1 MLPFTVTACGNYSIA
16 DENDCLQK
24 EEAPFIRSEEDRDLR
39 FPSHEEANPA
49 RADDQSA
56 FCPMSITAENF
67 ILQGGLKMKT
77 KWMCMIFMLALA
89 FHLPENTGN
98 ESSDINVISLQDSN
112 TDKKIMEAGTVKDS
126 AFSGKVGGCFY
137 ADGNRIIVESDKLY
151 LYDMEK
157 GETIAGADISMEDL
171 CVQTYADGY
180 FVVGRGN
187 GSGGGSNSSFA
198 TSESGDG
205 INGYILDKDF
215 AIQDTISFSGLL
227 SDDFVLQTTGI
238 AISQDGK
245 RIAFGGFQGL
255 YFYDTSSRKV
265 RTILNY
271 SEEGTADN
279 MQIVTM
285 DSLTFT
291 GNNTLVYVGMATD
304 SSIGG
309 DGVSVYGTVSTDS
322 ANLTITK
329 KGDYKVDTEEVQ
341 KGGNLLIMPQSFDKN
356 NGTLL
361 MLDTIS
367 NTEKTMSFSSRSEGK
382 DGVYCSGQGKYVA
395 TAILEESSVTINIY
409 DTASGK
415 SIHTETVQDSNST
428 YFLRVPQILILD
440 DSGTCIVVL
449 GRGID
454 EVSTLITTFGFM
466 G

>member
-1 MLPFTVTACGNYSIA
+1 
-16 DENDCLQK
+16 
-24 EEAPFIRSEEDRDLR
+24 
-39 FPSHEEANPA
+39 
-49 RADDQSA
+49 
-56 FCPMSITAENF
+56 
-67 ILQGGLKMKT
+67 MKT
-77 KWMCMIFMLALA
+77 KWMCMILMLALA
-89 FHLPENTGN
+89 LHLSACGDRQENGNSSENGAINMEPQSVEDDSSENTGN
-98 ESSDINVISLQDSN
+98 ESSEMNVIDQQDN
-112 TDKKIMEAGTVKDS
+112 GTDKNIMAVSRFKDS
-126 AFSGKVGGCFY
+126 AFSGKVSGCYY
-137 ADGNRIIVESDKLY
+137 ADGSRIIVAADKLY
-151 LYDMEK
+151 LYDMRK
-157 GETIAGADISMEDL
+157 GETIASADISMEDL
-171 CVQTYADGY
+171 CVQTFTDGY
-180 FVVGRGN
+180 FIVGQGKA
-187 GSGGGSNSSFA
+187 GGGSNGSFA
-198 TSESGDG
+198 ASESGG
-205 INGYILDKDF
+205 INGYILNKDF
-215 AIQDTISFSGLL
+215 AVQDTISFSGLL
-227 SDDFVLQTTGI
+227 SDDFIVQITGV

-245 RIAFGGFQGL
+245 QVAFGGLQGL
-255 YFYDTSSRKV
+255 YLYDVSSRKV

-271 SEEGTADN
+271 SEEGTAGN
-279 MQIVTM
+279 MQIATM

-291 GNNTLVYVGMATD
+291 GNNTLVYVGMATEP
-304 SSIGG
+304 SIGG

-367 NTEKTMSFSSRSEGK
+367 NTENTMSFSSRSEGK

-440 DSGTCIVVL
+440 ESGTCIVVL

-454 EVSTLITTFGFM
+454 EVSTLITTFGFA

>member
-1 MLPFTVTACGNYSIA
+1 
-16 DENDCLQK
+16 
-24 EEAPFIRSEEDRDLR
+24 
-39 FPSHEEANPA
+39 
-49 RADDQSA
+49 
-56 FCPMSITAENF
+56 
-67 ILQGGLKMKT
+67 MKT
-77 KWMCMIFMLALA
+77 KWMCVILMLALVL
-89 FHLPENTGN
+89 HLSACGNRQENGNSSENGAINIEPQSVEDDSSENTGN
-98 ESSDINVISLQDSN
+98 ESSEMNVIDLQDN
-112 TDKKIMEAGTVKDS
+112 GTDKNIMAVSTVKDS
-126 AFSGKVGGCFY
+126 AFSGKVSGCYYAGGS
-137 ADGNRIIVESDKLY
+137 RIIVAADKLY
-151 LYDMEK
+151 LYDTGK
-157 GETIAGADISMEDL
+157 GETIASADISMEDL
-171 CVQTYADGY
+171 CVQTFTDGY
-180 FVVGRGN
+180 FVVGQGKA
-187 GSGGGSNSSFA
+187 GGGSNGSFA
-198 TSESGDG
+198 TSESGG
-205 INGYILDKDF
+205 INGYILNKDF
-215 AIQDTISFSGLL
+215 AVQDTISFSGLL
-227 SDDFVLQTTGI
+227 SDDFIVQITGI

-245 RIAFGGFQGL
+245 QVAFGGLSGL
-255 YFYDTSSRKV
+255 YLYDVSSRKV

-271 SEEGTADN
+271 SEEGTAGN
-279 MQIVTM
+279 MQIATM

-304 SSIGG
+304 TSIGG

-367 NTEKTMSFSSRSEGK
+367 NTENTMSFSSRSEGK

-415 SIHTETVQDSNST
+415 NIHTETVQDSNST

-440 DSGTCIVVL
+440 ESGTCIVVL

-454 EVSTLITTFGFM
+454 EVSTLITTFGFV

>member
-1 MLPFTVTACGNYSIA
+1 
-16 DENDCLQK
+16 
-24 EEAPFIRSEEDRDLR
+24 
-39 FPSHEEANPA
+39 
-49 RADDQSA
+49 
-56 FCPMSITAENF
+56 
-67 ILQGGLKMKT
+67 MKT
-77 KWMCMIFMLALA
+77 KWMCMILMLALA
-89 FHLPENTGN
+89 LHLSACGNRQENGNSSEYGAINMDPQSEENDLSENTGN
-98 ESSDINVISLQDSN
+98 ESSNINVIDLQDN
-112 TDKKIMEAGTVKDS
+112 DTDKNIMAVSTVKDS
-126 AFSGKVGGCFY
+126 AFSGKVSGCYYAGGS
-137 ADGNRIIVESDKLY
+137 RIIVAADQLY
-151 LYDMEK
+151 LCDTGK
-157 GETIAGADISMEDL
+157 GETIASADISMEDL
-171 CVQTYADGY
+171 CVQTFTDGY
-180 FVVGRGN
+180 FVVGQGKA
-187 GSGGGSNSSFA
+187 GGGSNGSFA
-198 TSESGDG
+198 TSESGG
-205 INGYILDKDF
+205 INGYILNKDF
-215 AIQDTISFSGLL
+215 AVQDTISFSGLL
-227 SDDFVLQTTGI
+227 SDDFIVQITGI
-238 AISQDGK
+238 AVSQDGNQV
-245 RIAFGGFQGL
+245 AFGGLQGL
-255 YFYDTSSRKV
+255 YLYDISSRKV

-304 SSIGG
+304 TSIGG

-395 TAILEESSVTINIY
+395 TAILKKNSVIINIY

-415 SIHTETVQDSNST
+415 KIHTETVQDSNST
-428 YFLRVPQILILD
+428 YFMRIPQILILD
-440 DSGTCIVVL
+440 ESGTCIVVL

-454 EVSTLITTFGFM
+454 EVSTLITTFSFAGNSL
-466 G
+466 

>member
-1 MLPFTVTACGNYSIA
+1 
-16 DENDCLQK
+16 
-24 EEAPFIRSEEDRDLR
+24 
-39 FPSHEEANPA
+39 
-49 RADDQSA
+49 
-56 FCPMSITAENF
+56 
-67 ILQGGLKMKT
+67 MKT
-77 KWMCMIFMLALA
+77 KWMCMILMLALA
-89 FHLPENTGN
+89 LNLSACGNRQENGNRSENGTINIEPQSEEDDSSGNTGN
-98 ESSDINVISLQDSN
+98 ESSKMDVIDLQDN
-112 TDKKIMEAGTVKDS
+112 GTDKNIMAVSTVKDS
-126 AFSGKVGGCFY
+126 AFSGKVSGCYYAGGS
-137 ADGNRIIVESDKLY
+137 RIIVAADQLY
-151 LYDMEK
+151 LYDMGK
-157 GETIAGADISMEDL
+157 GETIASADISMEDL
-171 CVQTYADGY
+171 CVQTFTDGY
-180 FVVGRGN
+180 FVVGQGKAV
-187 GSGGGSNSSFA
+187 GGGSNGSFA
-198 TSESGDG
+198 ASESGG
-205 INGYILDKDF
+205 INGYILNKDF

-227 SDDFVLQTTGI
+227 SDDFILQITGI
-238 AISQDGK
+238 AVSQDGK
-245 RIAFGGFQGL
+245 QVAFGGLSGL
-255 YFYDTSSRKV
+255 YLYDVSSRKV

-271 SEEGTADN
+271 SEEGTAGN

-304 SSIGG
+304 TSIGG

-367 NTEKTMSFSSRSEGK
+367 NTENTMSFSSRSEGK
-382 DGVYCSGQGKYVA
+382 DGVYCSEQGKYVA

-415 SIHTETVQDSNST
+415 SIHTETVQDSNGT

-440 DSGTCIVVL
+440 ESGTCIVVL

-454 EVSTLITTFGFM
+454 EVSTLITTFGFV

>member
-1 MLPFTVTACGNYSIA
+1 
-16 DENDCLQK
+16 
-24 EEAPFIRSEEDRDLR
+24 
-39 FPSHEEANPA
+39 
-49 RADDQSA
+49 
-56 FCPMSITAENF
+56 
-67 ILQGGLKMKT
+67 MKT
-77 KWMCMIFMLALA
+77 KWMCMILMFALALNLSA
-89 FHLPENTGN
+89 CGNRQENGNSSENGAINMEPQSIEDDLSENTGN
-98 ESSDINVISLQDSN
+98 ESSEMNMMDQQDN
-112 TDKKIMEAGTVKDS
+112 GTDKNMMAVSGFKDS
-126 AFSGKVGGCFY
+126 AFSGKVSGCYY
-137 ADGNRIIVESDKLY
+137 ADGSRIIVAADQLY
-151 LYDMEK
+151 LYDTGK
-157 GETIAGADISMEDL
+157 GETIASADISMGDL
-171 CVQTYADGY
+171 CVQTFTDGY
-180 FVVGRGN
+180 FVVGQGKDD
-187 GSGGGSNSSFA
+187 SSNASFA
-198 TSESGDG
+198 ASESGG
-205 INGYILDKDF
+205 INGYILNKDF
-215 AIQDTISFSGLL
+215 AVQDTISFSGLL
-227 SDDFVLQTTGI
+227 SDDFILQITGI
-238 AISQDGK
+238 AVSQDGK
-245 RIAFGGFQGL
+245 QVAFGGLQGL
-255 YFYDTSSRKV
+255 YLYDVSSRKV

-271 SEEGTADN
+271 SEEGMADN

-304 SSIGG
+304 SSIGE

-367 NTEKTMSFSSRSEGK
+367 NTENTMSFSSRSEGK

-440 DSGTCIVVL
+440 ESGTCIVVL

-454 EVSTLITTFGFM
+454 EVSTLITTFGFA

>member
-1 MLPFTVTACGNYSIA
+1 
-16 DENDCLQK
+16 
-24 EEAPFIRSEEDRDLR
+24 
-39 FPSHEEANPA
+39 
-49 RADDQSA
+49 
-56 FCPMSITAENF
+56 
-67 ILQGGLKMKT
+67 MKT
-77 KWMCMIFMLALA
+77 KWMCMILMLALA
-89 FHLPENTGN
+89 LNLSACGNRQENGNRSENGTTNIEPQSVEDDSSGNTGN
-98 ESSDINVISLQDSN
+98 ESSEMNVIDLQYN
-112 TDKKIMEAGTVKDS
+112 GTDKNIMAVSTVKDS
-126 AFSGKVGGCFY
+126 AFSGKVSGCY
-137 ADGNRIIVESDKLY
+137 YVDGSRIIVAADQLY
-151 LYDMEK
+151 LYDMGK
-157 GETIAGADISMEDL
+157 GETIASADISMEDL
-171 CVQTYADGY
+171 YVQTFTDGY
-180 FVVGRGN
+180 FVVGQGKA
-187 GSGGGSNSSFA
+187 GGGGSNGSFA
-198 TSESGDG
+198 ASESGG
-205 INGYILDKDF
+205 INGYILNKDF

-227 SDDFVLQTTGI
+227 SDDFTPQITGI
-238 AISQDGK
+238 AVSQDGK
-245 RIAFGGFQGL
+245 QVAFGGLQGL
-255 YFYDTSSRKV
+255 YLYDVSSRKV

-271 SEEGTADN
+271 SEEGTAGN

-304 SSIGG
+304 TSIGG

-440 DSGTCIVVL
+440 ESGTCIVVL

-454 EVSTLITTFGFM
+454 EVSTLITTFGFV

>member
-1 MLPFTVTACGNYSIA
+1 
-16 DENDCLQK
+16 
-24 EEAPFIRSEEDRDLR
+24 
-39 FPSHEEANPA
+39 
-49 RADDQSA
+49 
-56 FCPMSITAENF
+56 
-67 ILQGGLKMKT
+67 MKT
-77 KWMCMIFMLALA
+77 KWMCMILMLALA
-89 FHLPENTGN
+89 LNLSACGNRQENGNSSEYGAINMDPQSEENDLSENTGN
-98 ESSDINVISLQDSN
+98 ESSNINVINLQDN
-112 TDKKIMEAGTVKDS
+112 GTDKNIMAVSTVKDF
-126 AFSGKVGGCFY
+126 AFSGKVSGCYYAGGS
-137 ADGNRIIVESDKLY
+137 RIIVAADKLY
-151 LYDMEK
+151 LCDTGK
-157 GETIAGADISMEDL
+157 GETIASADISMEDL
-171 CVQTYADGY
+171 CVQTFTDGY
-180 FVVGRGN
+180 FVVGQGKA
-187 GSGGGSNSSFA
+187 GGGGSNGSFA
-198 TSESGDG
+198 ASESGG
-205 INGYILDKDF
+205 INGYILNKDF

-227 SDDFVLQTTGI
+227 SDDFIVQITGI
-238 AISQDGK
+238 AVSQDGK
-245 RIAFGGFQGL
+245 QVAFGGLQGL
-255 YFYDTSSRKV
+255 YLYDISSRKV

-271 SEEGTADN
+271 SEKGTVGN

-304 SSIGG
+304 TSIGG
-309 DGVSVYGTVSTDS
+309 DGVSVYGTVSTDR

-415 SIHTETVQDSNST
+415 KIHTETVQDSNST
-428 YFLRVPQILILD
+428 YFMRIPQILILD
-440 DSGTCIVVL
+440 ESGTCIVVL

-454 EVSTLITTFGFM
+454 EVSTLITTFSFAGNSL
-466 G
+466 

>member
-1 MLPFTVTACGNYSIA
+1 
-16 DENDCLQK
+16 
-24 EEAPFIRSEEDRDLR
+24 
-39 FPSHEEANPA
+39 
-49 RADDQSA
+49 
-56 FCPMSITAENF
+56 
-67 ILQGGLKMKT
+67 MKT
-77 KWMCMIFMLALA
+77 KWMCMILMLALA
-89 FHLPENTGN
+89 LPLSACGNGQENGNSSENGAINMEPQSVEDDSSENTGN
-98 ESSDINVISLQDSN
+98 ESSEMNVMDLQDN
-112 TDKKIMEAGTVKDS
+112 GTDKNMMMISTVKDS
-126 AFSGKVGGCFY
+126 TFSGKVRGCYYAGGS
-137 ADGNRIIVESDKLY
+137 RIIVAADQLS
-151 LYDMEK
+151 LYDTGK
-157 GETIAGADISMEDL
+157 GETIASADISMGDL
-171 CVQTYADGY
+171 YVQTYADGY
-180 FVVGRGN
+180 FVVGQGT
-187 GSGGGSNSSFA
+187 GSGGGSNGSFA
-198 TSESGDG
+198 ASESDG
-205 INGYILDKDF
+205 INGYLLNQDF
-215 AIQDTISFSGLL
+215 AVQDTISFSGLL
-227 SDDFVLQTTGI
+227 SDDFIPQITGI
-238 AISQDGK
+238 AVSQDGK
-245 RIAFGGFQGL
+245 QVAFGGLQGL
-255 YFYDTSSRKV
+255 YLYDVSSRKV

-304 SSIGG
+304 PSIGG

-341 KGGNLLIMPQSFDKN
+341 KGGNLLIMPRSFDEN

-367 NTEKTMSFSSRSEGK
+367 NTENTMSFSSRSEGK

-395 TAILEESSVTINIY
+395 TAVLEESSVTINIY

-415 SIHTETVQDSNST
+415 NIHTETVQDSNST

-440 DSGTCIVVL
+440 ESGTCIVVL

-454 EVSTLITTFGFM
+454 EVSTLITTFGFE

>member
-1 MLPFTVTACGNYSIA
+1 
-16 DENDCLQK
+16 
-24 EEAPFIRSEEDRDLR
+24 
-39 FPSHEEANPA
+39 
-49 RADDQSA
+49 
-56 FCPMSITAENF
+56 
-67 ILQGGLKMKT
+67 MKT
-77 KWMCMIFMLALA
+77 KWMCMILILALA
-89 FHLPENTGN
+89 LHLSACGDRQENGNSSENGAINMEPQSVEDDSSENTGN
-98 ESSDINVISLQDSN
+98 ESSEMNVIDQQDN
-112 TDKKIMEAGTVKDS
+112 GTDKNIVAVSGVKDS
-126 AFSGKVGGCFY
+126 AFSGKVSGCYY
-137 ADGNRIIVESDKLY
+137 ADGNRIIVAADQLY
-151 LYDMEK
+151 LYDAGK
-157 GETIAGADISMEDL
+157 GETIASADISMGDL
-171 CVQTYADGY
+171 CVQTFTDGY
-180 FVVGRGN
+180 FVVGQGKA
-187 GSGGGSNSSFA
+187 GGGGSNGSFA
-198 TSESGDG
+198 ASESGG
-205 INGYILDKDF
+205 INGYILNKDF

-227 SDDFVLQTTGI
+227 SDDFIVQITGV

-245 RIAFGGFQGL
+245 QVAFGGLQGL
-255 YFYDTSSRKV
+255 YLYDVSSRKV

-271 SEEGTADN
+271 SEEGTAGN

-304 SSIGG
+304 TSIGG

-367 NTEKTMSFSSRSEGK
+367 NTENTMSFSSRSEGK

-415 SIHTETVQDSNST
+415 NIHTETVQDSNST

-440 DSGTCIVVL
+440 ESGTCIVVL

-454 EVSTLITTFGFM
+454 EVNTLITTFGFV

>member
-1 MLPFTVTACGNYSIA
+1 
-16 DENDCLQK
+16 
-24 EEAPFIRSEEDRDLR
+24 
-39 FPSHEEANPA
+39 
-49 RADDQSA
+49 
-56 FCPMSITAENF
+56 
-67 ILQGGLKMKT
+67 MKT
-77 KWMCMIFMLALA
+77 KWMCMILMLALA
-89 FHLPENTGN
+89 LHLSACGNRQENGNSSEYGAINMDPQSEENDLSENTGN
-98 ESSDINVISLQDSN
+98 ESSNINVIDLQDN
-112 TDKKIMEAGTVKDS
+112 GTDKNMMAVSTVKDS
-126 AFSGKVGGCFY
+126 DFSGKVSGCYYAGGS
-137 ADGNRIIVESDKLY
+137 RIIVAADKLY
-151 LYDMEK
+151 LYDTGK
-157 GETIAGADISMEDL
+157 GETIASADISMEDL
-171 CVQTYADGY
+171 CVQTFTDGY
-180 FVVGRGN
+180 FVVGQGQAD
-187 GSGGGSNSSFA
+187 G
-198 TSESGDG
+198 G
-205 INGYILDKDF
+205 INGYILNKDF

-227 SDDFVLQTTGI
+227 SDDFIVQITGI

-245 RIAFGGFQGL
+245 QVAFGGLSGL
-255 YFYDTSSRKV
+255 YLYDVSSRKV

-271 SEEGTADN
+271 SEKGTVGN

-304 SSIGG
+304 TSIGG

-329 KGDYKVDTEEVQ
+329 KGDYKIDTEEVQ

-415 SIHTETVQDSNST
+415 KIHTETVQDSNST

-440 DSGTCIVVL
+440 ESGTCIVVL

-454 EVSTLITTFGFM
+454 EVSTLITTFGFV

>member
-1 MLPFTVTACGNYSIA
+1 
-16 DENDCLQK
+16 
-24 EEAPFIRSEEDRDLR
+24 
-39 FPSHEEANPA
+39 
-49 RADDQSA
+49 
-56 FCPMSITAENF
+56 
-67 ILQGGLKMKT
+67 MKT
-77 KWMCMIFMLALA
+77 KWMCMILMLALA
-89 FHLPENTGN
+89 LHLSACGNRQENGNSSEYGAINMDPQSEENDLSENTRN
-98 ESSDINVISLQDSN
+98 ESSNINVIDLQDN
-112 TDKKIMEAGTVKDS
+112 GTDKNIMAVSTVKDS
-126 AFSGKVGGCFY
+126 AFSGKVSGCYYAGGS
-137 ADGNRIIVESDKLY
+137 RIIVVADKLY
-151 LYDMEK
+151 LCDTGK
-157 GETIAGADISMEDL
+157 GETIASADISMGDL
-171 CVQTYADGY
+171 CVQTFTDGY
-180 FVVGRGN
+180 FVVGQGKAGGQ
-187 GSGGGSNSSFA
+187 GSSGSFA
-198 TSESGDG
+198 ASESGG
-205 INGYILDKDF
+205 INGYILNKDF
-215 AIQDTISFSGLL
+215 AVQDTISFSGLL
-227 SDDFVLQTTGI
+227 SDDFIVQITGI

-245 RIAFGGFQGL
+245 QVAFGGLQGL
-255 YFYDTSSRKV
+255 YLYDVSSRKV

-271 SEEGTADN
+271 SEEGTAGN

-304 SSIGG
+304 TSIGG

-367 NTEKTMSFSSRSEGK
+367 NTENTMSFSSRSEGK

-440 DSGTCIVVL
+440 ESGTCIVVL

-454 EVSTLITTFGFM
+454 EVSTLITTFSFAGNSL
-466 G
+466 

>member
-1 MLPFTVTACGNYSIA
+1 
-16 DENDCLQK
+16 
-24 EEAPFIRSEEDRDLR
+24 
-39 FPSHEEANPA
+39 
-49 RADDQSA
+49 
-56 FCPMSITAENF
+56 
-67 ILQGGLKMKT
+67 MKT
-77 KWMCMIFMLALA
+77 KWMCMILMLALA
-89 FHLPENTGN
+89 LHLSACGNRQENGNSSEYGAINMDPQSEENDLSENTGN
-98 ESSDINVISLQDSN
+98 ESSNINVIDLQDN
-112 TDKKIMEAGTVKDS
+112 GTDKNMMAVSTVKDS
-126 AFSGKVGGCFY
+126 AFSGKVSGCYYAGGS
-137 ADGNRIIVESDKLY
+137 RIIVAADQLY
-151 LYDMEK
+151 LYDTGK
-157 GETIAGADISMEDL
+157 GETIASADISMEDL
-171 CVQTYADGY
+171 CVQTFTDGY
-180 FVVGRGN
+180 FVVGQGQAD
-187 GSGGGSNSSFA
+187 G
-198 TSESGDG
+198 G
-205 INGYILDKDF
+205 INGYILNKDF

-227 SDDFVLQTTGI
+227 SDDFIVQITGI

-245 RIAFGGFQGL
+245 QVAFGGLSGL
-255 YFYDTSSRKV
+255 YLYDVSSRKV

-271 SEEGTADN
+271 SEKGTVGN

-304 SSIGG
+304 TSIGG
-309 DGVSVYGTVSTDS
+309 EGVSVYGTVSTDS

-415 SIHTETVQDSNST
+415 NIHTETVQDSNST

-440 DSGTCIVVL
+440 ESGTCIVVL

-454 EVSTLITTFGFM
+454 EVSTLITTFGFV

>member
-1 MLPFTVTACGNYSIA
+1 
-16 DENDCLQK
+16 
-24 EEAPFIRSEEDRDLR
+24 
-39 FPSHEEANPA
+39 
-49 RADDQSA
+49 
-56 FCPMSITAENF
+56 
-67 ILQGGLKMKT
+67 MKT
-77 KWMCMIFMLALA
+77 KWMCMILMLALA
-89 FHLPENTGN
+89 LHLSACGNRQENGNSFEYGSINMDPQSEENDLSENTGN
-98 ESSDINVISLQDSN
+98 ESSNINVIDLQDN
-112 TDKKIMEAGTVKDS
+112 GTDKNIMAVSTVKDS
-126 AFSGKVGGCFY
+126 DFSGKVSGCYYAGGS
-137 ADGNRIIVESDKLY
+137 RIIVAADQLY
-151 LYDMEK
+151 LCDTGK
-157 GETIAGADISMEDL
+157 GETIASADISMEDL
-171 CVQTYADGY
+171 CVQTFTDGY
-180 FVVGRGN
+180 FVVGQGQAD
-187 GSGGGSNSSFA
+187 G
-198 TSESGDG
+198 G
-205 INGYILDKDF
+205 INGYILNKDF
-215 AIQDTISFSGLL
+215 AVQDTISFSGLL
-227 SDDFVLQTTGI
+227 SDDFIVQITGI
-238 AISQDGK
+238 AVSQDGK
-245 RIAFGGFQGL
+245 QVAFGGLQGL
-255 YFYDTSSRKV
+255 YLYDVSSRKV

-271 SEEGTADN
+271 SEEGTAGN

-304 SSIGG
+304 TSIGG

-367 NTEKTMSFSSRSEGK
+367 NTENTMSFSSRSEGK

-415 SIHTETVQDSNST
+415 RIHTETVQDSNST
-428 YFLRVPQILILD
+428 YFLRIPQILILD
-440 DSGTCIVVL
+440 ESGTCIVVL

-454 EVSTLITTFGFM
+454 EVSTLITTFGFA

>member
-1 MLPFTVTACGNYSIA
+1 
-16 DENDCLQK
+16 
-24 EEAPFIRSEEDRDLR
+24 
-39 FPSHEEANPA
+39 
-49 RADDQSA
+49 
-56 FCPMSITAENF
+56 
-67 ILQGGLKMKT
+67 MKT
-77 KWMCMIFMLALA
+77 KWMCMILMLALA
-89 FHLPENTGN
+89 LNLSACGNRQENGNSSENGTINMEPQSVEDDSSENTGN
-98 ESSDINVISLQDSN
+98 ESSEMNVIDLRDN
-112 TDKKIMEAGTVKDS
+112 GTDKNIMAVSSFKDS
-126 AFSGKVGGCFY
+126 AFSGKVSGCYYAGGS
-137 ADGNRIIVESDKLY
+137 RIIVAADQLY
-151 LYDMEK
+151 LCDTGK
-157 GETIAGADISMEDL
+157 GETIASADISMEDL
-171 CVQTYADGY
+171 CVQTFTDGY
-180 FVVGRGN
+180 FVVGQGQAD
-187 GSGGGSNSSFA
+187 G
-198 TSESGDG
+198 G
-205 INGYILDKDF
+205 INGYILNKDF

-227 SDDFVLQTTGI
+227 SDDFIVQITGI

-245 RIAFGGFQGL
+245 QVAFGGLSGL
-255 YFYDTSSRKV
+255 YLYDVSSRKV

-271 SEEGTADN
+271 SEKGTVGN

-304 SSIGG
+304 TSIGG
-309 DGVSVYGTVSTDS
+309 EGVSVYGTVSTDS

-367 NTEKTMSFSSRSEGK
+367 NTENTMSFSSRSEGK

-440 DSGTCIVVL
+440 ESGTCIVVL

-454 EVSTLITTFGFM
+454 EVSTLITTFGFV

>member
-1 MLPFTVTACGNYSIA
+1 
-16 DENDCLQK
+16 
-24 EEAPFIRSEEDRDLR
+24 
-39 FPSHEEANPA
+39 
-49 RADDQSA
+49 
-56 FCPMSITAENF
+56 
-67 ILQGGLKMKT
+67 MKT
-77 KWMCMIFMLALA
+77 KWMCMILMLALA
-89 FHLPENTGN
+89 LHLSACGDRQENGNSSENGAINMEPQSVEDDSSENTGN
-98 ESSDINVISLQDSN
+98 ESSEMNVIDQQDN
-112 TDKKIMEAGTVKDS
+112 GTDKNMMAVGGVKDS
-126 AFSGKVGGCFY
+126 AFSGKVRGCYY
-137 ADGNRIIVESDKLY
+137 ADGSRIIVAADQLY
-151 LYDMEK
+151 LYDTGK
-157 GETIAGADISMEDL
+157 SETIASADISMGDL
-171 CVQTYADGY
+171 CVQTFTDGY
-180 FVVGRGN
+180 FVVGQGKAGGGDSN
-187 GSGGGSNSSFA
+187 GSFA
-198 TSESGDG
+198 ASESGG
-205 INGYILDKDF
+205 INGYILNKDF

-227 SDDFVLQTTGI
+227 SDDFIPQITGI

-245 RIAFGGFQGL
+245 QVAFGGLQGL
-255 YFYDTSSRKV
+255 YLYDVSSRKV

-271 SEEGTADN
+271 SEEGTAGN

-304 SSIGG
+304 TSIGG

-367 NTEKTMSFSSRSEGK
+367 NTENTMSFSSRSEGK

-440 DSGTCIVVL
+440 ESGTCIVVL

-454 EVSTLITTFGFM
+454 EVSTLITTFGFA

>member
-1 MLPFTVTACGNYSIA
+1 
-16 DENDCLQK
+16 
-24 EEAPFIRSEEDRDLR
+24 
-39 FPSHEEANPA
+39 
-49 RADDQSA
+49 
-56 FCPMSITAENF
+56 
-67 ILQGGLKMKT
+67 MKT
-77 KWMCMIFMLALA
+77 KWMCMILMLALA
-89 FHLPENTGN
+89 LNLSACGNRQENGNSSENGTINMELQSVEDDSSENTGN
-98 ESSDINVISLQDSN
+98 ESSEMNVIDQQDN
-112 TDKKIMEAGTVKDS
+112 GTDKNMMAVGGVKDS
-126 AFSGKVGGCFY
+126 AFSGKVRGCYY
-137 ADGNRIIVESDKLY
+137 ADGSRIIVAADQLY
-151 LYDMEK
+151 LYDTGK
-157 GETIAGADISMEDL
+157 SETIASADISMGDL
-171 CVQTYADGY
+171 CVQTFTDGY
-180 FVVGRGN
+180 FVVGQGKAGGGDSN
-187 GSGGGSNSSFA
+187 GSFA
-198 TSESGDG
+198 ASDSDG
-205 INGYILDKDF
+205 INGYILNKDF

-227 SDDFVLQTTGI
+227 SDDFIVQITGI
-238 AISQDGK
+238 AVSQDGK
-245 RIAFGGFQGL
+245 QVAFGGLQGL
-255 YFYDTSSRKV
+255 YLYDVSSRKV

-271 SEEGTADN
+271 SEEGTAGN

-304 SSIGG
+304 TSIGG

-322 ANLTITK
+322 ANFTITK

-440 DSGTCIVVL
+440 ESGTCIVVL

-454 EVSTLITTFGFM
+454 EVSTLITTFGFA

>member
-1 MLPFTVTACGNYSIA
+1 
-16 DENDCLQK
+16 
-24 EEAPFIRSEEDRDLR
+24 
-39 FPSHEEANPA
+39 
-49 RADDQSA
+49 
-56 FCPMSITAENF
+56 
-67 ILQGGLKMKT
+67 MKT
-77 KWMCMIFMLALA
+77 KWMCMILMLALA
-89 FHLPENTGN
+89 LNLSACGNRQENGNSSEYGAINMDPQSEENDLSENTGN
-98 ESSDINVISLQDSN
+98 ESSNINVIDLQDN
-112 TDKKIMEAGTVKDS
+112 GTDKNIMAVSSFKDS
-126 AFSGKVGGCFY
+126 AFSGKVSGCYYAGGS
-137 ADGNRIIVESDKLY
+137 RIIVAADQLY
-151 LYDMEK
+151 LYDTGK
-157 GETIAGADISMEDL
+157 GKTIASADISMEDL
-171 CVQTYADGY
+171 CVQTFTDGY
-180 FVVGRGN
+180 FVVGQGKA
-187 GSGGGSNSSFA
+187 GGGSNGSFA
-198 TSESGDG
+198 TSESGG
-205 INGYILDKDF
+205 INGYILNKDF

-227 SDDFVLQTTGI
+227 SDDFIVQITGI

-245 RIAFGGFQGL
+245 QVAFGGLQGL
-255 YFYDTSSRKV
+255 YLYDVSSRKV
-265 RTILNY
+265 RTLLNY
-271 SEEGTADN
+271 SEEGTAGN

-304 SSIGG
+304 TSIGG

-329 KGDYKVDTEEVQ
+329 KGDYKIDTEEVQ

-367 NTEKTMSFSSRSEGK
+367 NTENTMSFSSRSEGK

-415 SIHTETVQDSNST
+415 RIHTETVQDSNST
-428 YFLRVPQILILD
+428 YFLRIPQILILD
-440 DSGTCIVVL
+440 ESGTCIVVL

-454 EVSTLITTFGFM
+454 EVSTLITTFGFA